1 MMPKVLLLSPGPVSV
16 LVVPRARCSA
26 LAGWDPST
34 WLPPAAVLGSS
45 SVG

>member
-1 MMPKVLLLSPGPVSV
+1 MMPKVLLLFPGPVSV
-16 LVVPRARCSA
+16 LVLLRARCSS

-34 WLPPAAVLGSS
+34 WLPLAAVLGSS